1 MEDIVKRSAIGFI
14 EPFQN
19 IFFFHALLGRIKR
32 FCRRYR
38 PDAAVMVDFWG
49 FNSLLLP
56 LFAKSGIPVF
66 YYICPQI
73 WASRFGRIKKIKKYV
88 RKVFPVF
95 PFEEKI
101 YLENGI
107 KAFFPGHPLASML
120 PEPAYNVDSPYIG
133 LLPGSRSGELK
144 KHLPVMVKI
153 IRMLSSA
160 RCAAGNFRF
169 KCFKAPSLGKEHY
182 SSLPANCILVEDKDY
197 SERKNLRLAI
207 ASSGTASFENAMLG
221 IPTVIMYK
229 TSFIS
234 YAIAK
239 QLVKT
244 KFIGMPNI
252 LAGKSVAPEFVQTD
266 ARAYKILHEI
276 KHMLKNDN
284 AIRASEEL
292 LKLRPLLDKK
302 NAEKNVLGEIEKEL
316 KGMI

>member
-1 MEDIVKRSAIGFI
+1 MTFDISKINTANVKCQDLTPSVFISAGDFSGDVFASRLAKTFMNAGWGVAGVGGASLAASGADVMEDIVKRSAIGFI

-169 KCFKAPSLGKEHY
+169 KCFKAPSLGKE
-182 SSLPANCILVEDKDY
+182 
-197 SERKNLRLAI
+197 
-207 ASSGTASFENAMLG
+207 
-221 IPTVIMYK
+221 
-229 TSFIS
+229 
-234 YAIAK
+234 
-239 QLVKT
+239 
-244 KFIGMPNI
+244 
-252 LAGKSVAPEFVQTD
+252 
-266 ARAYKILHEI
+266 
-276 KHMLKNDN
+276 
-284 AIRASEEL
+284 
-292 LKLRPLLDKK
+292 
-302 NAEKNVLGEIEKEL
+302 
-316 KGMI
+316 